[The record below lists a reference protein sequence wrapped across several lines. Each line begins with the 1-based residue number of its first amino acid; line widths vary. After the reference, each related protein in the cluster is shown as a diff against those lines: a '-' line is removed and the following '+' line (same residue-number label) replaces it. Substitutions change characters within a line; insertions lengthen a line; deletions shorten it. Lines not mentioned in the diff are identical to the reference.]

1 VAGTMA
7 RDPGPVVRLVR
18 DRIDPLVDRDRRRSI
33 LNALGCF
40 ELHGDKTRRRDV
52 PKTADGAELLAAIDA
67 LDHACLQ
74 GGDGEIE
81 AAGARLIA
89 LWGLLMNAPSQT
101 PRSCVFLCRDY
112 RPGVAGLDLGD
123 PPERRS
129 RGRTG

>member
-1 VAGTMA
+1 MRPHRRSEDVPVHAAGTASA
-7 RDPGPVVRLVR
+7 RQQAAAR
-18 DRIDPLVDRDRRRSI
+18 
-33 LNALGCF
+33 
-40 ELHGDKTRRRDV
+40 
-52 PKTADGAELLAAIDA
+52 DGAELLAAIDA

-101 PRSCVFLCRDY
+101 PRSSVFLCRDY